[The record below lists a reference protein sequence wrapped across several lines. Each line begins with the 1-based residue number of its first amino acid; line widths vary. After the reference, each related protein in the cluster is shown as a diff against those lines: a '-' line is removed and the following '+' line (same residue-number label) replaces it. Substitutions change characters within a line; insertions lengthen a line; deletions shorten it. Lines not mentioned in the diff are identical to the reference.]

1 MSLRFD
7 LVLSYWI
14 FAWYLLYIT
23 KVISYSPKLVIIFG
37 IIENIIVLMLMF
49 YYGSNTT
56 TITYFIVVNFFIKII
71 PFYTLRNEKIK
82 LREIKGTCVFLIM
95 YLVWVYINGKYV
107 ITYYKNMLDSLIHNK
122 NETPFIALMTKIT
135 SSLKN

>member
-1 MSLRFD
+1 
-7 LVLSYWI
+7 
-14 FAWYLLYIT
+14 
-23 KVISYSPKLVIIFG
+23 
-37 IIENIIVLMLMF
+37 MLMF

-56 TITYFIVVNFFIKII
+56 TITYFIVVNLFIKII

-82 LREIKGTCVFLIM
+82 LREIKGACVFLIM

-107 ITYYKNMLDSLIHNK
+107 ITYYKHILDSLIHNK

-135 SSLKN
+135 SSLKNKYRNK